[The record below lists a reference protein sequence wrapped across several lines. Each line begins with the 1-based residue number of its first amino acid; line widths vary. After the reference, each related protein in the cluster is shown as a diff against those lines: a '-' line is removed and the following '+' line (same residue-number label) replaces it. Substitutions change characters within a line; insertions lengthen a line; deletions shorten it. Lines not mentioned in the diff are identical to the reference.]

1 MPRTRKLRNKSKRR
15 NRKTR
20 GGGKVQTQRSNST
33 RKDQY
38 IKRRINSQSVAPPK
52 ENNPWKPLSTIGQSY
67 RKVSTFNLPKN
78 RVNPLGNYLERHNSA
93 NTYNGAVVS
102 PLHANRNELNGAIQD
117 ARIYSQG
124 HKKASMIY
132 VLRLF
137 DPENELTKEGIETA
151 MKTMYKL
158 SQSILAKKDCEEIL
172 RDMTSINLA
181 WMTIM
186 SITEQYGKTV
196 NLPVSYSEAKGEFEQ
211 FNDELLQRREEFE
224 KACQEEKVD
233 EIKKRD
239 ILSRYNDAIQYLYA
253 MFTDNHA
260 MMKEITSRQ
269 KLEQFKFNEN

>member
-1 MPRTRKLRNKSKRR
+1 
-15 NRKTR
+15 
-20 GGGKVQTQRSNST
+20 
-33 RKDQY
+33 
-38 IKRRINSQSVAPPK
+38 
-52 ENNPWKPLSTIGQSY
+52 
-67 RKVSTFNLPKN
+67 
-78 RVNPLGNYLERHNSA
+78 
-93 NTYNGAVVS
+93 
-102 PLHANRNELNGAIQD
+102 
-117 ARIYSQG
+117 
-124 HKKASMIY
+124 MIY

-211 FNDELLQRREEFE
+211 FNGELLQRRKEFE
-224 KACQEEKVD
+224 EACQEEKVD
-233 EIKKRD
+233 ETKKRDIQKRD
-239 ILSRYNDAIQYLYA
+239 ILSRYSDAIQYLYA